1 MTLML
6 VHYIITCKKH
16 LRNDKDKHF
25 IMHLPKHRKPRKDRR
40 AMIRYVMGRTRH
52 SHDPLS
58 NFMINLQMFRLSH
71 AKHYSIPNDEGTE
84 LMQPRL

>member
-1 MTLML
+1 MSSLILLPTKQM
-6 VHYIITCKKH
+6 HIHAIIGLPCTTVIMYKQY

-52 SHDPLS
+52 SIALLS
-58 NFMINLQMFRLSH
+58 EFMINFGN
-71 AKHYSIPNDEGTE
+71 AN
-84 LMQPRL
+84 